1 MGVLKE
7 LEQACPAG
15 ARRAEPGDAVD
26 GVAAELVVTPR
37 NTEEVAAAL
46 RVAGHYGLRVVARG
60 AGTKL
65 DWGNPP
71 TAAELLVDLGLM
83 DEVIE
88 HVSDD
93 LVARVKAGTSLAH
106 LSEVLGKENQRLPI
120 DEVVAGSTAGGVV
133 STGLSGPSRFLHGA
147 VRDLV
152 LGMTVVRAD
161 GVIAHAGSKVVKN
174 VAGYDLSKLF
184 TGSFG
189 TLGVLTELTFKLK
202 PVPVARCFVV
212 ASYPRA
218 EDLAVALS
226 CVLASQAAPSAI
238 EVQRVHTEAPF
249 ELSVLIEGRARPT
262 ELRAAAVASLLGA
275 SSGSDSSGA
284 SATICPGPPPGWG
297 QLPGPVT
304 LKLTALLSAVPAV
317 VEQASG
323 LARHH
328 GLAAAVNGSAG
339 SGVLFMGVSDDTTPE
354 VLTEFLSGLREICR
368 GSGGHAVVLRA
379 PARLKSAIDI
389 WGPVPGI
396 ELMRRVKERFDPGR
410 RLAPGRFVGAI

>member
-1 MGVLKE
+1 M
-7 LEQACPAG
+7 
-15 ARRAEPGDAVD
+15 
-26 GVAAELVVTPR
+26 
-37 NTEEVAAAL
+37 
-46 RVAGHYGLRVVARG
+46 
-60 AGTKL
+60 
-65 DWGNPP
+65 
-71 TAAELLVDLGLM
+71 
-83 DEVIE
+83 
-88 HVSDD
+88 
-93 LVARVKAGTSLAH
+93 
-106 LSEVLGKENQRLPI
+106 
-120 DEVVAGSTAGGVV
+120 
-133 STGLSGPSRFLHGA
+133 
-147 VRDLV
+147 
-152 LGMTVVRAD
+152 VRAD
-161 GVIAHAGSKVVKN
+161 GIIAHAGSKVVKN

-218 EDLAVALS
+218 EDLAVPLS
-226 CVLASQAAPSAI
+226 GVLASQAAPAAV

-249 ELSVLIEGRARPT
+249 ELCVLVEGRSRPT
-262 ELRAAAVASLLGA
+262 ELRAAEVASLLG
-275 SSGSDSSGA
+275 GDG

-304 LKLTALLSAVPAV
+304 LKLTTLLSAVPAL

-323 LARHH
+323 LARYH

-339 SGVLFMGVSDDTTPE
+339 SGVLFMGVTDDTTPE
-354 VLTEFLSGLREICR
+354 VLAELVSGLREICQ
-368 GSGGHAVVLRA
+368 GCGGHAVVLRA